1 MNALQIA
8 SNSTFMGIAIAEA
21 FDLLSAK
28 TGISVN
34 SLVEQFPTN
43 EKLQKSVAELVAK
56 AAEVT
61 ASEINK

>member
-8 SNSTFMGIAIAEA
+8 SNSTFMGYAIAEA
-21 FDLLSAK
+21 FELLSEK
-28 TGISVN
+28 TGISVA

-43 EKLQKSVAELVAK
+43 EKLQKSVSELVAK

-61 ASEINK
+61 ASELNK